1 MKRSQAEFYYQGQQ
15 VTNQEWPALQHNG
28 LTYIP
33 IRLLESANVGI
44 VGYDAKTKIINLDP
58 WVPFTS
64 QDSSVIYDN
73 NDNDVLEIRINSS
86 SDTYKAG
93 EPLNIWATLRVKG
106 EQDIQIRYGGSLIS
120 YYLMDQEGSHFTA
133 PEGSRLNE
141 SLLRPDDE
149 MLAQWSDN
157 LVYTYNVW
165 ANQIEEVEYPMIAAA
180 NTPRILRLPAGTYTI
195 GVAAEYQ
202 IANEDQ
208 TFPPPSDMEK
218 LEAKI
223 QITIE

>member
-1 MKRSQAEFYYQGQQ
+1 
-15 VTNQEWPALQHNG
+15 
-28 LTYIP
+28 
-33 IRLLESANVGI
+33 
-44 VGYDAKTKIINLDP
+44 
-58 WVPFTS
+58 
-64 QDSSVIYDN
+64 
-73 NDNDVLEIRINSS
+73 
-86 SDTYKAG
+86 
-93 EPLNIWATLRVKG
+93 
-106 EQDIQIRYGGSLIS
+106 
-120 YYLMDQEGSHFTA
+120 MDQEGSHFTA

-165 ANQIEEVEYPMIAAA
+165 ANQIEKVEYPMIAAA